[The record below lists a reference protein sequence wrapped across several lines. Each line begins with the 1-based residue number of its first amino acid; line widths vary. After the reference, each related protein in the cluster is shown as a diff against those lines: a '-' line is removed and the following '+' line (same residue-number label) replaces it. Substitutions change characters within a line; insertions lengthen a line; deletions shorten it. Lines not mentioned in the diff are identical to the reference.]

1 MAGEWTTLPLEDC
14 MAAIIDYRGK
24 SPEKTTFGVPLV
36 TAKIVKGGRIE
47 KPEEFIAEADFDDWM
62 RRGMPKPGDIVM
74 TTEAPLGEVAQL
86 DGRKVALAQR
96 VITLRGKPDVLDNT
110 FLKFL
115 LQSNPV
121 QEELR
126 SRGTGTTVVGIRQ
139 SELRKVSLTLPPLA
153 EQKAI
158 AAVLG
163 ALDDKIELN
172 RRMNATLE
180 AMARALFQSWFV
192 DFDPVRQN
200 MDAKPAPSP
209 IPEAANLPAGEA
221 GGKWLT
227 YAIECQGGSLYIGQT
242 DNLRRRW
249 KQHVDGKGAEWTK
262 AHPPV
267 ALVFWETHD
276 SLEAAVAREA
286 KLKSGS
292 GREWLKQKIAER
304 TSVRLPAGEAGAKL
318 DGRPPAALDPA
329 TAALFPDS
337 FQDSPIGHIPTGW
350 EAAELGQIADVIDC
364 LHAKKPERC
373 EAGQLYLQLNN
384 IRDDGL
390 IDITDSFFVSAEDY
404 QKWISRMEAVAG
416 DCVITNVGRVGA
428 VGQIPEG
435 VKAALGRNITGIRC
449 KSEFPFHTF
458 LIECLVSES
467 MREEIRLKT
476 DSGTILD
483 ALNVKN
489 IPKLRFTRP
498 SREIAARFE
507 KLTRPLRR
515 RMEQNI
521 TESRTLATLRDT
533 LLPKLLSGE
542 LLTKSV
548 AQTTEGHPTR

>member
-24 SPEKTTFGVPLV
+24 SPDKTTFGVPLV

-47 KPEEFIAEADFDDWM
+47 KPEEFIAESDFDDWM

-192 DFDPVRQN
+192 DFDPVR
-200 MDAKPAPSP
+200 
-209 IPEAANLPAGEA
+209 
-221 GGKWLT
+221 
-227 YAIECQGGSLYIGQT
+227 
-242 DNLRRRW
+242 
-249 KQHVDGKGAEWTK
+249 
-262 AHPPV
+262 
-267 ALVFWETHD
+267 
-276 SLEAAVAREA
+276 
-286 KLKSGS
+286 
-292 GREWLKQKIAER
+292 
-304 TSVRLPAGEAGAKL
+304 AKL

-329 TAALFPDS
+329 TAALFPAT
-337 FQDSPIGHIPTGW
+337 FQDSPFGEIPHGWRVGTLGELVQLRTDRVDATPAKDSTRYIALEDMPSKSIDLSNFQLGSAVNSSITAFRKGDILFGSMRPYFHKVGLAFFDGITRTTTFVLRPRKDCFRHFALLYFFSDDVVAHSTTASVGTTIPYVRWDSLESYRIPTPPDSLL
-350 EAAELGQIADVIDC
+350 AA
-364 LHAKKPERC
+364 
-373 EAGQLYLQLNN
+373 
-384 IRDDGL
+384 
-390 IDITDSFFVSAEDY
+390 
-404 QKWISRMEAVAG
+404 
-416 DCVITNVGRVGA
+416 
-428 VGQIPEG
+428 
-435 VKAALGRNITGIRC
+435 
-449 KSEFPFHTF
+449 
-458 LIECLVSES
+458 
-467 MREEIRLKT
+467 
-476 DSGTILD
+476 
-483 ALNVKN
+483 
-489 IPKLRFTRP
+489 
-498 SREIAARFE
+498 FE
-507 KLTRPLRR
+507 KSVSPLVQRIATQG
-515 RMEQNI
+515 E
-521 TESRTLATLRDT
+521 ESRTLATLRDT

-542 LLTKSV
+542 LK
-548 AQTTEGHPTR
+548 AIG

>member
-24 SPEKTTFGVPLV
+24 SPDKTAFGVPLV

-180 AMARALFQSWFV
+180 AMARALFQSWFI
-192 DFDPVRQN
+192 DFNPVRANLDRNQ
-200 MDAKPAPSP
+200 PSP
-209 IPEAANLPAGEA
+209 AASRHPLPLGE
-221 GGKWLT
+221 
-227 YAIECQGGSLYIGQT
+227 
-242 DNLRRRW
+242 
-249 KQHVDGKGAEWTK
+249 
-262 AHPPV
+262 
-267 ALVFWETHD
+267 
-276 SLEAAVAREA
+276 
-286 KLKSGS
+286 
-292 GREWLKQKIAER
+292 GR
-304 TSVRLPAGEAGAKL
+304 GE
-318 DGRPPAALDPA
+318 GRFALDPA

-337 FQDSPIGHIPTGW
+337 FQDSEAGHIPKGWKTTTLGACIGFRSGFSFKSQDWQESGVPVVKIGSVKPGIIDLTQVSYVSEEIAQQAARYRLSTGDMLIGMTGYVGEVGLVPPSDNSPLLNQRVGKFVMAKPGTESLAFW
-350 EAAELGQIADVIDC
+350 YCTTRQPEFKTFVEARSHGTAQANVSGESIMEFPLVVPRAELLD
-364 LHAKKPERC
+364 
-373 EAGQLYLQLNN
+373 
-384 IRDDGL
+384 
-390 IDITDSFFVSAEDY
+390 
-404 QKWISRMEAVAG
+404 
-416 DCVITNVGRVGA
+416 
-428 VGQIPEG
+428 
-435 VKAALGRNITGIRC
+435 
-449 KSEFPFHTF
+449 EFNRKCQP
-458 LIECLVSES
+458 LLD
-467 MREEIRLKT
+467 R
-476 DSGTILD
+476 IL
-483 ALNVKN
+483 ANHG
-489 IPKLRFTRP
+489 
-498 SREIAARFE
+498 
-507 KLTRPLRR
+507 
-515 RMEQNI
+515 
-521 TESRTLATLRDT
+521 ESRTLETLRDT

-542 LLTKSV
+542 LSV
-548 AQTTEGHPTR
+548 ADMKKNLP